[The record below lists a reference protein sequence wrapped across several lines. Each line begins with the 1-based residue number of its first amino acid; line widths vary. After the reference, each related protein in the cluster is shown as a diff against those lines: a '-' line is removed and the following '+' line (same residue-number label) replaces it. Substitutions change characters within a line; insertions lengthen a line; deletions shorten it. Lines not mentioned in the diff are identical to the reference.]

1 VSAAVRAALVAVSL
15 ALAGCAFLPWPWS
28 PLAVHE
34 RHTVA
39 APHRQK
45 AIALEQK
52 GDLRRALDELKIA
65 LTINPED
72 SAAREGRRRLE
83 ARLDGAVTGR
93 VRLGQEA
100 LRRGA
105 PLEARRHFLAALA
118 LDPTNRAAATALRDE
133 IGDVRFLTHTVARGE
148 TLGTIAERYY
158 GDRTRADLLW
168 EANQL
173 PPSPRLSPGTKLRVP
188 EIAGVPFRVPVPAAP
203 TSDPGASPPATGEQP
218 SEDIGPLE
226 VNPLLADARE
236 AVERKEYEVALAAV
250 DRLLEGNP
258 RQPEWVDFKKAILYD
273 YGRARLEQT
282 QYDDAYRTL
291 SQLAKLD
298 PKYRDAPILLGQAR
312 AGAMQMHHNEGIRLY
327 REEQLEAAIAHW
339 RAVLEYDPS
348 HVEARRNIEQAER
361 ILRTLRDRQR
371 KP

>member
-1 VSAAVRAALVAVSL
+1 
-15 ALAGCAFLPWPWS
+15 
-28 PLAVHE
+28 
-34 RHTVA
+34 
-39 APHRQK
+39 
-45 AIALEQK
+45 
-52 GDLRRALDELKIA
+52 
-65 LTINPED
+65 
-72 SAAREGRRRLE
+72 
-83 ARLDGAVTGR
+83 
-93 VRLGQEA
+93 
-100 LRRGA
+100 
-105 PLEARRHFLAALA
+105 
-118 LDPTNRAAATALRDE
+118 
-133 IGDVRFLTHTVARGE
+133 
-148 TLGTIAERYY
+148 
-158 GDRTRADLLW
+158 
-168 EANQL
+168 
-173 PPSPRLSPGTKLRVP
+173 
-188 EIAGVPFRVPVPAAP
+188 
-203 TSDPGASPPATGEQP
+203 
-218 SEDIGPLE
+218 
-226 VNPLLADARE
+226 
-236 AVERKEYEVALAAV
+236 VALAAV

-273 YGRARLEQT
+273 YGRARLDET